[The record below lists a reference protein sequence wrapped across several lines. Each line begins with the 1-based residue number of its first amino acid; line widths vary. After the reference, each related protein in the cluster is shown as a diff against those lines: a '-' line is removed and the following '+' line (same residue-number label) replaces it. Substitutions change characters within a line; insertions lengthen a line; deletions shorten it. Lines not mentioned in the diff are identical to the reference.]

1 MFDGTKR
8 KLMERILW
16 FPESTSPTFDDP
28 GKFHSEE
35 VKIDWPDKI
44 KRPFV
49 GLTQDCNAVP
59 YWTKYASF
67 LEKNGFPYSIY
78 EYRRSDWIERA
89 SKFDLIIWSPKDGP
103 FQMEDIKRKIYI
115 LENKLGK
122 VCFPD
127 YDTLLLCDD
136 KAYSTYILSINNLPV
151 IETFISNDYNESKT
165 MADNLS
171 YPLVSKGSFGA
182 GSKEV
187 FSVANASEAKR
198 IVRQVFSVYGKRTHL
213 KYVRQKNLVYFQRFV
228 ESDRVDTRVNIIGN
242 MIFGYYRKPEG
253 NDFRASGS
261 GIVIKE
267 DLPIEAIRIALET
280 YSKIGK
286 AMLGVDMLKDR
297 SGKYWISEISPF
309 IYVKT
314 PEQLK
319 VNGIPGTYSLQDD
332 GTLLFEKELFWPQQL
347 ALKVFFEQNYLS
359 SVEEWKAKYL
369 EPGLSKQCLRK
380 ST

>member
-1 MFDGTKR
+1 M
-8 KLMERILW
+8 
-16 FPESTSPTFDDP
+16 
-28 GKFHSEE
+28 
-35 VKIDWPDKI
+35 
-44 KRPFV
+44 
-49 GLTQDCNAVP
+49 
-59 YWTKYASF
+59 
-67 LEKNGFPYSIY
+67 
-78 EYRRSDWIERA
+78 
-89 SKFDLIIWSPKDGP
+89 
-103 FQMEDIKRKIYI
+103 
-115 LENKLGK
+115 
-122 VCFPD
+122 
-127 YDTLLLCDD
+127 
-136 KAYSTYILSINNLPV
+136 
-151 IETFISNDYNESKT
+151 
-165 MADNLS
+165 
-171 YPLVSKGSFGA
+171 
-182 GSKEV
+182 
-187 FSVANASEAKR
+187 
-198 IVRQVFSVYGKRTHL
+198 
-213 KYVRQKNLVYFQRFV
+213 

-242 MIFGYYRKPEG
+242 MIFGYYRKPKG

-309 IYVKT
+309 IYVRT
-314 PEQLK
+314 PEELK